1 MLFYLDPSI
10 AHDPNLADVTDITL
24 TYHFYPSADQTIA
37 HVLQNEIEKH
47 QAEEKKL
54 IERRTDLEAKGIK
67 LPEVAG
73 QEKGKHGVL
82 APGHNPTET
91 PEMFVKKIIQN
102 RKRLE
107 YTIKKFEEDEKK
119 KL

>member
-1 MLFYLDPSI
+1 MLFYLDPAI
-10 AHDPNLADVTDITL
+10 NHDANLKDVTDITL

-54 IERRTDLEAKGIK
+54 IDKRRDLESRGIK

-73 QEKGKHGVL
+73 QQAGTSGVL
-82 APGHNPTET
+82 APGHNPKET
-91 PEMFVKKIIQN
+91 AEQFVNKIIQN

-107 YTIKKFEEDEKK
+107 YTIKKFE
-119 KL
+119 